1 MLRKAILPTI
11 LLVLAYGFWI
21 SPDFKEISAGV
32 AIFLFGMLALEEGF
46 KAFTGGLLERLLRRT
61 TSGLWKSLTFGIV
74 STTLMQSSSLVSVIT
89 ISFLSAGLIG
99 LAAGIGIIFGANLGT
114 TTGAWLIAG
123 FGLKV
128 KISAYAMPML
138 VFGIVLV
145 FQKSRSLK
153 GVGYILTGLG
163 FLFLGIHHMKEGF
176 EAFRDT
182 IDLTA
187 FAVSGYAG
195 LFLFTLLGMAATVI
209 MQSSH
214 ATLVIIITALSAG
227 QVTYE
232 NALALAIGANIG
244 TTITAILGS
253 MSSNVQGKRL
263 AAAHLIFNSVTAIIA
278 IAFIYQIGQAVNAI
292 SAWVGIAPDDYTMK
306 LAVFHSLFNTIGIV
320 AMLPFIQHLVRFLEK
335 AMPEKAVAAAVPK
348 YLNDANIELPD
359 TAIEAVRKETLR
371 LYENAFAIIAHGL
384 SLHRH
389 DILSD
394 ADLSEVVAKTR
405 RPIPIDLDA
414 EYNANV
420 KGLYSDI
427 VNFISRAQV
436 SMTEDQSNE
445 LFALRAAGR
454 DIVEA
459 IKDTKHMHKNLSQY
473 LSSENADIRSEYNRI
488 RVQLGEV
495 LRRLG
500 EAAEEPEDPSAVLS
514 FDALKIELEE
524 NDTTRNGMLESL
536 IRSNKITPAMATS
549 LMNDAAY
556 AYDVAKN
563 LVQMGEVLF
572 AVGDIGLKQAG
583 REVALTE
590 DELSE
595 VQATLE
601 EARRRMASTE
611 REIEEVQ
618 ATLEH
623 RTVRAPGSETR

>member
-1 MLRKAILPTI
+1 MKKILLPTI

-21 SPDFKEISAGV
+21 SSDFKEISAGV

-46 KAFTGGLLERLLRRT
+46 KAFTGGLLERLLQKT
-61 TSGLWKSLTFGIV
+61 TDRVWKSLSFGIV

-138 VFGIVLV
+138 VFGVILI
-145 FQKSRSLK
+145 FQKSKSLK
-153 GVGYILTGLG
+153 GAGYILAGLG

-187 FAVSGYAG
+187 FAVSGYPG
-195 LFLFTLLGMAATVI
+195 IFLFTLIGVAATVI

-214 ATLVIIITALSAG
+214 ATLVIIITALAAQ

-244 TTITAILGS
+244 TTITAILGA

-263 AAAHLIFNSVTAIIA
+263 AAAHLIFNVATALIA
-278 IAFIYQIGQAVNAI
+278 IVFIHQIGQGVNMI
-292 SAWVGIAPDDYTMK
+292 SSWVGIAADDYTLK
-306 LAVFHSLFNTIGIV
+306 LAVFHSVFNTIGIV
-320 AMLPFIQHLVRFLEK
+320 VMLPFIGQLVAFLMK

-348 YLNDANIELPD
+348 YLNDSSIELPD
-359 TAIEAVRKETLR
+359 TAIEAVKKETQR
-371 LYENAFAIIAHGL
+371 LYDNAFRIIAHGL

-394 ADLSEVVAKTR
+394 ADLSDVVKQTR
-405 RPIPIDLDA
+405 KPIDIDLDA
-414 EYNANV
+414 EYNATV
-420 KGLYSDI
+420 KGLYGEI

-436 SMTEDQSNE
+436 TMNEEQSNE

-459 IKDTKHMHKNLSQY
+459 IKDTKHMHKNLARYIASDNLQIRDQY
-473 LSSENADIRSEYNRI
+473 NKI

-500 EAAEEPEDPSAVLS
+500 EVREQGEDPSAILS
-514 FDALKIELEE
+514 FDTLKVEMEE
-524 NDTTRNGMLESL
+524 HDSTRNGVLEAL
-536 IRSNKITPAMATS
+536 IRDNRITPAMATS
-549 LMNDAAY
+549 LMNDASY

-563 LVQMGEVLF
+563 LVQLGEVLF
-572 AVGDIGLKQAG
+572 ATGDRAMKQAE
-583 REVALTE
+583 RDVALTE
-590 DELSE
+590 DEIDE
-595 VQATLE
+595 VRSALQK
-601 EARRRMASTE
+601 TE
-611 REIEEVQ
+611 
-618 ATLEH
+618 
-623 RTVRAPGSETR
+623 

>member
-1 MLRKAILPTI
+1 MKRALLPTI
-11 LLVLAYGFWI
+11 FLVLAYGFWI

-46 KAFTGGLLERLLRRT
+46 KAFTGGLLERLLQKT
-61 TSGLWKSLTFGIV
+61 TDRVWKSLSFGIV

-138 VFGIVLV
+138 VFGIILI
-145 FQKSRSLK
+145 FQKSKSLK
-153 GVGYILTGLG
+153 GFGYILAGLG

-187 FAVSGYAG
+187 FAVSGYPG
-195 LFLFTLLGMAATVI
+195 IFLFTLIGVAATVI

-214 ATLVIIITALSAG
+214 ATLVIIITALAAQ

-244 TTITAILGS
+244 TTITAILGA

-263 AAAHLIFNSVTAIIA
+263 AAAHLIFNVVTALIA
-278 IAFIYQIGQAVNAI
+278 IVFIHQIGQGVNLI
-292 SAWVGIAPDDYTMK
+292 SSWVGIADDDYTLK
-306 LAVFHSLFNTIGIV
+306 LAVFHSVFNTIGIV
-320 AMLPFIQHLVRFLEK
+320 VMLPFISQLVAFLMS
-335 AMPEKAVAAAVPK
+335 AMPEKAVAAAVPM
-348 YLNDANIELPD
+348 YLNDSSIELPD

-371 LYENAFAIIAHGL
+371 LYDNAFAIIAHGL
-384 SLHRH
+384 SLHRR
-389 DILSD
+389 DILSE
-394 ADLSEVVAKTR
+394 ADLTEVVKKTR
-405 RPIPIDLDA
+405 RPIDIDLDA
-414 EYNANV
+414 EYNATV
-420 KGLYSDI
+420 KGLYGEI

-436 SMTEDQSNE
+436 TMNEEQSNA

-459 IKDTKHMHKNLSQY
+459 IKDTKHMHKNLARYIASDNVRIREQY
-473 LSSENADIRSEYNRI
+473 NKI

-500 EAAEEPEDPSAVLS
+500 EVRGAGEDPSAALS
-514 FDALKIELEE
+514 FDTLKVEMEE
-524 NDTTRNGMLESL
+524 EDTTRNGVLEAL
-536 IRSNKITPAMATS
+536 IRDKQITPAMATS
-549 LMNDAAY
+549 LMNDAGY

-563 LVQMGEVLF
+563 LVQLGEVLF
-572 AVGDIGLKQAG
+572 TTRDPAMKQAERG
-583 REVALTE
+583 VALTE
-590 DELSE
+590 DEIEDVRSALR
-595 VQATLE
+595 
-601 EARRRMASTE
+601 EAE
-611 REIEEVQ
+611 
-618 ATLEH
+618 
-623 RTVRAPGSETR
+623 